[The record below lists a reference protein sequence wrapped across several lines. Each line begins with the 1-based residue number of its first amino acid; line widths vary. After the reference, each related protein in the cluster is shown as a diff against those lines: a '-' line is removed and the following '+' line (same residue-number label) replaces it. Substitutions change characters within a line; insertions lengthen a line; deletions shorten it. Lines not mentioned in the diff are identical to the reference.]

1 MKKVTIR
8 GRTYDLNDIGDLASV
23 QSVLVSDNWPN
34 RKSEGVML
42 FLSLQNMLSLQLKRH
57 LAANF
62 KTIMKTALEEG
73 EDTSKASVSLAF
85 NFTIDMT
92 APTVATIAAHKLS
105 FSVKHETK
113 GKPQT
118 HDLSQGEFLDDDMNV
133 VLDVKGFTEE
143 NAAPPPEPEAPEA
156 TAPLAGTDADGNV
169 TAESQ
174 PGDAPAKPKRKKK
187 A

>member
-1 MKKVTIR
+1 MKQKVTIR

-23 QSVLVSDNWPN
+23 QAVLVSENWPC
-34 RKSEGVML
+34 RKSEGVQL
-42 FLSLQNMLSLQLKRH
+42 FNSLQNMLSLQLKRH

-73 EDTSKASVSLAF
+73 EDAGKAAVSLAF
-85 NFTIDMT
+85 NFTLDLT

-118 HDLSQGEFLDDDMNV
+118 HDINQGEFIDDDMNV
-133 VLDVKGFTEE
+133 VLDVKGFAEE
-143 NAAPPPEPEAPEA
+143 NATPPPEPEAPA
-156 TAPLAGTDADGNV
+156 TDTIPGQDAGGNI
-169 TAESQ
+169 TAESM
-174 PGDAPAKPKRKKK
+174 PGDTEPKKK
-187 A
+187 KKKG